1 MGLEGHHRELLRV
14 IRRAA
19 VLRGLLVHILVFL
32 TGLFILNLA
41 DASLAMAPIVTGWL
55 IGLALHGATAAGLGQ
70 YIGEEWEER
79 RIEDI
84 LRSREDRHELVVGGG
99 DDRRQNP
106 LSVVERSGMAAPHLP
121 CSHRDI
127 ASDR

>member
-1 MGLEGHHRELLRV
+1 MGLEGHHRELLRG

-32 TGLFILNLA
+32 TGMIILNLT
-41 DASLAMAPIVTGWL
+41 DASLERAPIVTGWL

-79 RIEDI
+79 RFEDI
-84 LRSREDRHELVVGGG
+84 LRSRQDRHEMLAGSS
-99 DDRRQNP
+99 DDRRRNP
-106 LSVVERSGMAAPHLP
+106 LSVVEQSGMVAPAP
-121 CSHRDI
+121 VCSHHDV